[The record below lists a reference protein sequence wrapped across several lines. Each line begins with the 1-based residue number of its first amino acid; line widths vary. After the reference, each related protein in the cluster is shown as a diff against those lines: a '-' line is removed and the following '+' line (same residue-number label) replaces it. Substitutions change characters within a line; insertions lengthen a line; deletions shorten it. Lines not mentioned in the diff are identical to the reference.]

1 MCTYTSTS
9 SYDFSTGNSDSV
21 WITWTDTSNSYNS
34 TAPTNYVTNA
44 VWTTWVS
51 DRTTSTGTA
60 TYTYDATT
68 YTTDQTWNEWV
79 EYEYEHEEPRQEQ
92 VVRRPIV
99 EESNSDDFWKKRQEE
114 RKAAEAKA
122 VELLEVLIGKEQ
134 TKVYME
140 TGRVFLKGKKFDYH
154 IVKGSGFNIRKI
166 EKDKVRDL
174 CVHIDKHTYPDTDNV
189 VALLLALQEDEEAV
203 LELANDHGYSGD
215 TPIENLPRA
224 AIAGG

>member
-1 MCTYTSTS
+1 MCTSASTTSSCYDSSSSYVWSTWASDSTSGTSTGSLS
-9 SYDFSTGNSDSV
+9 SSNGY
-21 WITWTDTSNSYNS
+21 IWTSWVGDAVTYSATTTSNS
-34 TAPTNYVTNA
+34 
-44 VWTTWVS
+44 
-51 DRTTSTGTA
+51 
-60 TYTYDATT
+60 TYTMVWSD
-68 YTTDQTWNEWV
+68 WV
-79 EYEYEHEEPRQEQ
+79 EDADQETVQ
-92 VVRRPIV
+92 YAPPV
-99 EESNSDDFWKKRQEE
+99 EQSNSDDQWKKRQEE

-174 CVHIDKHTYPDTDNV
+174 CVHINKYEFPDTVNV

-203 LELANDHGYSGD
+203 LEMANDQGASKD
-215 TPIENLPRA
+215 MPMENFPRA